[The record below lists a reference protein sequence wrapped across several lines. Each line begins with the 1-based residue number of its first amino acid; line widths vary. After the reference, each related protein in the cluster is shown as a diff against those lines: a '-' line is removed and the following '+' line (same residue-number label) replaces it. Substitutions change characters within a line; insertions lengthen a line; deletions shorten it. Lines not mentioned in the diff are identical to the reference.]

1 MGTSMGSGFG
11 TSRTTSRGG
20 NLETRE
26 TERLI
31 AGDKVEGTSVVRPN
45 GDTIGEIERL
55 MIDKRTGKVAYAVMS
70 FGGILGIGESRYPL
84 PWNMLTYNEALDG
97 YEVDITEER
106 LRDAPSYSGDDD
118 EFDWSNREWGTKVHD
133 HYDARPYWA

>member
-1 MGTSMGSGFG
+1 MSTSMGSDFG
-11 TSRTTSRGG
+11 TSRSRSARE
-20 NLETRE
+20 NLEARE

-31 AGDKVEGTSVVRPN
+31 AGDKVEGTSVVRSN

-70 FGGILGIGESRYPL
+70 FGGILGIGESLYPL
-84 PWNMLTYNEALDG
+84 PWNMPTCNESLDG

-106 LRDAPSYSGDDD
+106 LRSAPSCSGEDD
-118 EFDWSNREWGTKVHD
+118 EFDRSNREWGTRVHD
-133 HYDARPYWA
+133 DYDQRPCRA